1 MMSFLILLVACF
13 LVGVLTLLTGFGL
26 GTLLPP
32 FFTFFFDVKLAL
44 FLVAL
49 VHLSN
54 NLFKLFL
61 FRRHV
66 DAAIFRRFG
75 LVSLLGAVAGA
86 SLFGV
91 LPTGWLKKTL
101 GAFLV
106 WTGGSEFL
114 PGAGGGRIARRWDL
128 LGGLASGFL
137 GGILGT
143 QGAIRS
149 AYLLNYSLSKE
160 AFIATGTAISIL
172 IDLTRIPFYLY
183 TQRALFATVPTFFIL
198 AVIAAALAGTR
209 LGTHLL
215 QGVSLGFFRQIVG
228 AALLLM
234 GIYFF
239 F

>member
-1 MMSFLILLVACF
+1 MEMAIVLVACF
-13 LVGVLTLLTGFGL
+13 LTGVLTLLTGFGL

-32 FFTFFFDVKLAL
+32 FFVFFYNAKLAL

-61 FRRHV
+61 FRQHV
-66 DAAIFRRFG
+66 DKAIFRRFG
-75 LVSLLGAVAGA
+75 LVSLVGAVLGA
-86 SLFGV
+86 SLFG
-91 LPTGWLKKTL
+91 LFSTSWIKKIL

-106 WTGGSEFL
+106 WTGVSEFF
-114 PGAGGGRIARRWDL
+114 PGANRYRIPQRYDLWGGFFS
-128 LGGLASGFL
+128 GLL

-149 AYLLNYSLSKE
+149 AYLLNYHLPKE
-160 AFIATGTAISIL
+160 MFVGTGTAISIL
-172 IDLTRIPFYLY
+172 IDLSRIPLYLY
-183 TQRALFATVPTFFIL
+183 IERARFSTISPLFLL
-198 AVIAAALAGTR
+198 AVIVSALAGTWV
-209 LGTHLL
+209 GQHLL
-215 QGVSLGFFRQIVG
+215 KHVSLGFFRQIVG
-228 AALLLM
+228 LALLTL